1 VIGNLFGVD
10 ALDINYGRAAVF
22 TPCDFAFARDG
33 VQAEADSNV
42 EMLLV
47 TDLDLTSL
55 YQARTSGTVTPRLDR
70 RSDLFELRSFL
81 NVERTFGLE
90 SSPPLEPE
98 QYVELPATQPLN
110 PAVSRE

>member
-1 VIGNLFGVD
+1 
-10 ALDINYGRAAVF
+10 LDINYGRAAVF